1 MVYGSNKVAGGRT
14 YWVENGK
21 VNNRVIRKVNGRDY
35 FANVLIRRPEN
46 RYNTAYIFRPYAVM
60 DNNGE
65 NIVIYGPEMS
75 RSMYT
80 VCKQILLGRFQARN
94 VRISVPQKYC
104 RYCGKAVS
112 HGQKEL
118 YQMKSKR
125 NTVWI
130 VLTCMLAV
138 LVFVLSAA
146 LYGSWKITEAL
157 QTQLAEMQNG
167 VFAVEVV
174 QGQQET
180 ATAGDVQTVR
190 VMNGILQQQDTD
202 GQWVDVAPVEELA
215 QADPILAGRNKMQE
229 LIAQNKEAV
238 QNGTISAEQ
247 ISPLLAKQSS
257 IEEMALEFASQVQSA
272 AEKRQHRRRKRP
284 RKRQPRLPRQRLRLP
299 LRQLRCLHNSRR

>member
-1 MVYGSNKVAGGRT
+1 
-14 YWVENGK
+14 
-21 VNNRVIRKVNGRDY
+21 
-35 FANVLIRRPEN
+35 
-46 RYNTAYIFRPYAVM
+46 
-60 DNNGE
+60 
-65 NIVIYGPEMS
+65 
-75 RSMYT
+75 
-80 VCKQILLGRFQARN
+80 
-94 VRISVPQKYC
+94 
-104 RYCGKAVS
+104 
-112 HGQKEL
+112 
-118 YQMKSKR
+118 MKSKR

-146 LYGSWKITEAL
+146 LYRSWKITEAL

-202 GQWVDVAPVEELA
+202 GQWVDVAPVEEELT

-247 ISPLLAKQSS
+247 VSPLLAKQNS
-257 IEEMALEFASQVQSA
+257 IEEMALAFASQVQSA
-272 AEKRQHRRRKRP
+272 AEKKAAQTAKTTTKKAAAVTP
-284 RKRQPRLPRQRLRLP
+284 AATPAAPAATPVPTQQPTMNNDNGSSSGGGSS
-299 LRQLRCLHNSRR
+299 NSDSGSSSGGGSGDSGSSGGGSDSGSGDSGDGEDVGWTDEIL

>member
-1 MVYGSNKVAGGRT
+1 
-14 YWVENGK
+14 
-21 VNNRVIRKVNGRDY
+21 
-35 FANVLIRRPEN
+35 
-46 RYNTAYIFRPYAVM
+46 
-60 DNNGE
+60 
-65 NIVIYGPEMS
+65 
-75 RSMYT
+75 
-80 VCKQILLGRFQARN
+80 
-94 VRISVPQKYC
+94 
-104 RYCGKAVS
+104 
-112 HGQKEL
+112 
-118 YQMKSKR
+118 MKSKR

-202 GQWVDVAPVEELA
+202 GQWVDVAPVEELT

-257 IEEMALEFASQVQSA
+257 IEEMALAFASQVQSA
-272 AEKRQHRRRKRP
+272 AEKKAAQTAKTTTKKAAAVTP
-284 RKRQPRLPRQRLRLP
+284 AATPAVPAATPVPTQQPTMNNDNGSSSGGGSDSGSGDSGSSGGGADSGSGDSGSSGGGSDSGSTDSGDGEDVGWTDEIL
-299 LRQLRCLHNSRR
+299 

>member
-1 MVYGSNKVAGGRT
+1 
-14 YWVENGK
+14 
-21 VNNRVIRKVNGRDY
+21 
-35 FANVLIRRPEN
+35 
-46 RYNTAYIFRPYAVM
+46 
-60 DNNGE
+60 
-65 NIVIYGPEMS
+65 
-75 RSMYT
+75 
-80 VCKQILLGRFQARN
+80 
-94 VRISVPQKYC
+94 
-104 RYCGKAVS
+104 
-112 HGQKEL
+112 
-118 YQMKSKR
+118 MKSKR

-146 LYGSWKITEAL
+146 LYRSWKITEAL

-202 GQWVDVAPVEELA
+202 GQWVDVAPVEELT

-238 QNGTISAEQ
+238 QNGTINAEQ
-247 ISPLLAKQSS
+247 VSPLLAKQNS
-257 IEEMALEFASQVQSA
+257 IEEMALAFASQVQSA
-272 AEKRQHRRRKRP
+272 AEKKAAQTAKTTTKKAAAVTP
-284 RKRQPRLPRQRLRLP
+284 AATPATPAATPVPTQQPTINNDNGSSSGGGSDSSSGDSGSSGGGSDSGSGDSGSSGGGSDSGSGDSGSSGGGSDSGSGDSGSSGGGSDSGSTDSGDGEDVGWTDEIL
-299 LRQLRCLHNSRR
+299 

>member
-1 MVYGSNKVAGGRT
+1 
-14 YWVENGK
+14 
-21 VNNRVIRKVNGRDY
+21 
-35 FANVLIRRPEN
+35 
-46 RYNTAYIFRPYAVM
+46 
-60 DNNGE
+60 
-65 NIVIYGPEMS
+65 
-75 RSMYT
+75 
-80 VCKQILLGRFQARN
+80 
-94 VRISVPQKYC
+94 
-104 RYCGKAVS
+104 
-112 HGQKEL
+112 
-118 YQMKSKR
+118 MKSKR

-146 LYGSWKITEAL
+146 LYRSWKITEAL

-167 VFAVEVV
+167 VLAVEVV

-202 GQWVDVAPVEELA
+202 GQWVDVAPVEELT

-257 IEEMALEFASQVQSA
+257 IEEMALEFASQVQSE
-272 AEKRQHRRRKRP
+272 AEKKAAQTAKTTTKKAAAVTP
-284 RKRQPRLPRQRLRLP
+284 AATPAAPAATPVPTQQPTMNNDNGSSSGGGSS
-299 LRQLRCLHNSRR
+299 NSDSGSGSGGGSGDNGSSGGGSDSGSGDSGSSGGGSDSGSGDSGSSGGGSDSSSGDSGSSGGGSDSGSTDSGDGEDVGWTDEIL

>member
-1 MVYGSNKVAGGRT
+1 
-14 YWVENGK
+14 
-21 VNNRVIRKVNGRDY
+21 
-35 FANVLIRRPEN
+35 
-46 RYNTAYIFRPYAVM
+46 
-60 DNNGE
+60 
-65 NIVIYGPEMS
+65 
-75 RSMYT
+75 
-80 VCKQILLGRFQARN
+80 
-94 VRISVPQKYC
+94 
-104 RYCGKAVS
+104 
-112 HGQKEL
+112 
-118 YQMKSKR
+118 MKSKR

-146 LYGSWKITEAL
+146 LYRSWKITEAL

-190 VMNGILQQQDTD
+190 VMNGILQQQDAD
-202 GQWVDVAPVEELA
+202 GQWVDLAPVEELT

-238 QNGTISAEQ
+238 QNGTTSAEQ

-257 IEEMALEFASQVQSA
+257 IEEMALAFASQVQSE
-272 AEKRQHRRRKRP
+272 AEKKAAQTAKTTTKKAATVTP
-284 RKRQPRLPRQRLRLP
+284 AATPVPTQQPTMNNDNGSSSGGGSS
-299 LRQLRCLHNSRR
+299 NSDSGSGSGGGSGDSGSSGGGSDSSSGDSGNSGGSSDSGSGDSGSSGGGSDSSSGDSGSSGGGSDSGSTDSGDGEDVGWTDEIL

>member
-1 MVYGSNKVAGGRT
+1 
-14 YWVENGK
+14 
-21 VNNRVIRKVNGRDY
+21 
-35 FANVLIRRPEN
+35 
-46 RYNTAYIFRPYAVM
+46 
-60 DNNGE
+60 
-65 NIVIYGPEMS
+65 
-75 RSMYT
+75 
-80 VCKQILLGRFQARN
+80 
-94 VRISVPQKYC
+94 
-104 RYCGKAVS
+104 
-112 HGQKEL
+112 
-118 YQMKSKR
+118 MKSKR

-202 GQWVDVAPVEELA
+202 GQWVDVAPVEELT

-229 LIAQNKEAV
+229 LIAQNQEAV
-238 QNGTISAEQ
+238 QNGIISAEQ

-272 AEKRQHRRRKRP
+272 AEKKAAQTAKTTTKKAAAVTP
-284 RKRQPRLPRQRLRLP
+284 AATPAAPAATPVPTQQPTMNNDNGSSSGGGSDSGSGDSGSSGGGSDSGSTDSGDGEDVGWTDEIL
-299 LRQLRCLHNSRR
+299 

>member
-1 MVYGSNKVAGGRT
+1 
-14 YWVENGK
+14 
-21 VNNRVIRKVNGRDY
+21 
-35 FANVLIRRPEN
+35 
-46 RYNTAYIFRPYAVM
+46 
-60 DNNGE
+60 
-65 NIVIYGPEMS
+65 
-75 RSMYT
+75 
-80 VCKQILLGRFQARN
+80 
-94 VRISVPQKYC
+94 
-104 RYCGKAVS
+104 
-112 HGQKEL
+112 
-118 YQMKSKR
+118 MKSKR

-146 LYGSWKITEAL
+146 LYRSWKITEAL

-272 AEKRQHRRRKRP
+272 AEKKAAQTAKTTTKKAAAVTP
-284 RKRQPRLPRQRLRLP
+284 AATPAAPAATPVPTQQPTMNNDNGSSSGGGSS
-299 LRQLRCLHNSRR
+299 NSDSGSSSGGGSGDNGSSGGGSDSGSGDSGSSGGGSDSSSGDSGSSGGGSDSGSGDSGSSGGGSDSGSTDSGDGEDVGWTDEIL

>member
-1 MVYGSNKVAGGRT
+1 
-14 YWVENGK
+14 
-21 VNNRVIRKVNGRDY
+21 
-35 FANVLIRRPEN
+35 
-46 RYNTAYIFRPYAVM
+46 
-60 DNNGE
+60 
-65 NIVIYGPEMS
+65 
-75 RSMYT
+75 
-80 VCKQILLGRFQARN
+80 
-94 VRISVPQKYC
+94 
-104 RYCGKAVS
+104 
-112 HGQKEL
+112 
-118 YQMKSKR
+118 MKSKR
-125 NTVWI
+125 NTVW
-130 VLTCMLAV
+130 VVFTCMLAI

-146 LYGSWKITEAL
+146 LYRSWKITGVL

-202 GQWVDVAPVEELA
+202 GQWVDVAPVEELT

-272 AEKRQHRRRKRP
+272 AEKKAAQTAKTTTKKAAAVTP
-284 RKRQPRLPRQRLRLP
+284 AATPAVPAATPVPTQQPTMNNDNGSSSGGGSS
-299 LRQLRCLHNSRR
+299 NSDSGSGSGGGSGDSGSSGGGSDSGSGDSGSSGGGSDSGSGDSGSSGGDSSDSGSTDSGDGEDIGWTDEIL

>member
-1 MVYGSNKVAGGRT
+1 
-14 YWVENGK
+14 
-21 VNNRVIRKVNGRDY
+21 
-35 FANVLIRRPEN
+35 
-46 RYNTAYIFRPYAVM
+46 
-60 DNNGE
+60 
-65 NIVIYGPEMS
+65 
-75 RSMYT
+75 
-80 VCKQILLGRFQARN
+80 
-94 VRISVPQKYC
+94 
-104 RYCGKAVS
+104 
-112 HGQKEL
+112 
-118 YQMKSKR
+118 MKSKR

-202 GQWVDVAPVEELA
+202 GQWVDVAPVEELT

-229 LIAQNKEAV
+229 LIAQNKEAA

-272 AEKRQHRRRKRP
+272 AEKKAAQTAKTTTKKAAAVTP
-284 RKRQPRLPRQRLRLP
+284 AATPAAPAATPAPTQQPTINNDNGSSSGGGSDSGSGDSGSSGGGSDSSSGDSGSSGGGSDSSSGDSGSSGGSSDSGSGDNGSSGGDSSDSGSTDSGDGEDVGWTDEIL
-299 LRQLRCLHNSRR
+299 

>member
-1 MVYGSNKVAGGRT
+1 
-14 YWVENGK
+14 
-21 VNNRVIRKVNGRDY
+21 
-35 FANVLIRRPEN
+35 
-46 RYNTAYIFRPYAVM
+46 
-60 DNNGE
+60 
-65 NIVIYGPEMS
+65 
-75 RSMYT
+75 
-80 VCKQILLGRFQARN
+80 
-94 VRISVPQKYC
+94 
-104 RYCGKAVS
+104 
-112 HGQKEL
+112 
-118 YQMKSKR
+118 MKSKR

-138 LVFVLSAA
+138 LVFVLLAA
-146 LYGSWKITEAL
+146 LYRSWKITEAL

-272 AEKRQHRRRKRP
+272 AEKKSSTDVKNDHEKGSRDYP
-284 RKRQPRLPRQRLRLP
+284 GS
-299 LRQLRCLHNSRR
+299 NSGYPCGNSGAYTTADDE

>member
-1 MVYGSNKVAGGRT
+1 
-14 YWVENGK
+14 
-21 VNNRVIRKVNGRDY
+21 
-35 FANVLIRRPEN
+35 
-46 RYNTAYIFRPYAVM
+46 
-60 DNNGE
+60 
-65 NIVIYGPEMS
+65 
-75 RSMYT
+75 
-80 VCKQILLGRFQARN
+80 
-94 VRISVPQKYC
+94 
-104 RYCGKAVS
+104 
-112 HGQKEL
+112 
-118 YQMKSKR
+118 MKSKR

-146 LYGSWKITEAL
+146 LYRSWKITEAL

-202 GQWVDVAPVEELA
+202 GQWVDVAPVEELT

-247 ISPLLAKQSS
+247 VSPLLAKQNS
-257 IEEMALEFASQVQSA
+257 IEEMALAFASQVQSV
-272 AEKRQHRRRKRP
+272 AEKKAAQTAKTTTKKAAAVTP
-284 RKRQPRLPRQRLRLP
+284 AATPAAPAATPVPTQQPTMNNDNGSSSGGGSS
-299 LRQLRCLHNSRR
+299 NSDSGSSSGGGSGDSGSSGGGSDSGSGDSGSSGGGSDSSSGDSGSSGGGSDSGSTDSGDGEDVGWTDEIL

>member
-1 MVYGSNKVAGGRT
+1 
-14 YWVENGK
+14 
-21 VNNRVIRKVNGRDY
+21 
-35 FANVLIRRPEN
+35 
-46 RYNTAYIFRPYAVM
+46 
-60 DNNGE
+60 
-65 NIVIYGPEMS
+65 
-75 RSMYT
+75 
-80 VCKQILLGRFQARN
+80 
-94 VRISVPQKYC
+94 
-104 RYCGKAVS
+104 
-112 HGQKEL
+112 
-118 YQMKSKR
+118 MKSKR

-138 LVFVLSAA
+138 IVFVLSAA
-146 LYGSWKITEAL
+146 LYRSWKITEAL

-174 QGQQET
+174 QGQRET

-238 QNGTISAEQ
+238 QNGTTSAEQ

-257 IEEMALEFASQVQSA
+257 IEEMALAFASQVQSE
-272 AEKRQHRRRKRP
+272 AEKKTVQTAKTTTKKATTVTP
-284 RKRQPRLPRQRLRLP
+284 AATPAAPAATPVPTQQPTMNNDNGSSSGGGSS
-299 LRQLRCLHNSRR
+299 NSDSGSSSGGGSGDSGSSGGGSDSGSGDSGSSGGGSDSGSGDSGSSGGGSDSGSGDSGSSGGGSDSGSTDSGDGEDVGWTDEIL

>member
-1 MVYGSNKVAGGRT
+1 
-14 YWVENGK
+14 
-21 VNNRVIRKVNGRDY
+21 
-35 FANVLIRRPEN
+35 
-46 RYNTAYIFRPYAVM
+46 
-60 DNNGE
+60 
-65 NIVIYGPEMS
+65 
-75 RSMYT
+75 
-80 VCKQILLGRFQARN
+80 
-94 VRISVPQKYC
+94 
-104 RYCGKAVS
+104 
-112 HGQKEL
+112 
-118 YQMKSKR
+118 MKSKR

-138 LVFVLSAA
+138 LVFVLLAA
-146 LYGSWKITEAL
+146 LYRSWKITEAL

-229 LIAQNKEAV
+229 LIVQNKEAV

-247 ISPLLAKQSS
+247 ISSLLAKQSS
-257 IEEMALEFASQVQSA
+257 IEEMALAFASQVQSA
-272 AEKRQHRRRKRP
+272 IKKTTVQTVKPIANKAVTTTPAATPAPTQ
-284 RKRQPRLPRQRLRLP
+284 QPTINNASSSSGSSSDSGSSGGSSSGGGSDSGSGDSGSSGGGSDSGSGDSGSSGGGSDSGSGDSGSSGGGSDSGSTDGGDGEDVGWTDEVL
-299 LRQLRCLHNSRR
+299 